1 MMSSGRDTGIS
12 DMRDKARILSSFIVC
27 VAYFVTLYVDTT
39 TGARIYI
46 VGNALALPYMVKHR
60 CWDLVALLMFF
71 IIVGLPKVIA

>member
-1 MMSSGRDTGIS
+1 
-12 DMRDKARILSSFIVC
+12 MRDKARILSSFIVC